1 MKKNFIFVGMLLA
14 CLFCGT
20 SAVLAKE
27 DRTEECDAA
36 LKEVLD
42 QAREINA
49 SAAFLQEIMPTLN
62 DTKKVIEE
70 LVVEQGVGGGTTSL
84 AEQEY
89 EKSLQQYRDS
99 VNRYFGRNSQPKK

>member
-1 MKKNFIFVGMLLA
+1 MRKLFFVGMFLLGLA
-14 CLFCGT
+14 FCNT

-27 DRTEECDAA
+27 DRTEECDAVYLEQV
-36 LKEVLD
+36 LK
-42 QAREINA
+42 QARGITA
-49 SAAFLQEIMPTLN
+49 SATFLQEIMPTLN

-70 LVVEQGVGGGTTSL
+70 LVAEQGVGGGTTSL

-99 VNRYFGRNSQPKK
+99 VNRYFGRNSQSK